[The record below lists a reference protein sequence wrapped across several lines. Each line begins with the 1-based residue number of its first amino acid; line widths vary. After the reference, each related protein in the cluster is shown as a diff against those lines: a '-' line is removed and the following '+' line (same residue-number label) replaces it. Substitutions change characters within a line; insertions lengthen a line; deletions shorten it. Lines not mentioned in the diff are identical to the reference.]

1 MMSSTALTIERLLDI
16 ADQIIDVFDTDR
28 QTDEAVTDAKRCANF
43 GRQRRMRHDCR
54 MFGETFHA
62 AQAFGACKYAQAFKK
77 STRIVE
83 IALQHERQHAAEP
96 VRLSPGERVLRMT
109 R

>member
-1 MMSSTALTIERLLDI
+1 MSSTALILERLLYI
-16 ADQIIDVFDTDR
+16 GDQIINVFDADR
-28 QTDEAVTDAKRCANF
+28 QPDEAVIDAKRRANF
-43 GRQRRMRHDCR
+43 GRQRRVRHDRR
-54 MFGETFHA
+54 MFGETFNA
-62 AQAFGACKYAQAFKK
+62 AQAFCAHKYAQAFKK

-96 VRLSPGERVLRMT
+96 VHLSPGEHVLRMT